1 MKNWLPGV
9 LLAAMWAAVLWI
21 ALTPEVLGG
30 HDAVH
35 SRFSQMDQGGVGVE
49 RHGAVFAAA
58 WMLGSLMIAMF
69 VCLLAWQTKGG
80 HGPWRWFFA
89 GGLLFEAIFA
99 MMCWTYWRSLAD
111 PLAVSYWG
119 SFPVPV
125 AWLVYGIWLFPG
137 FFITLYVMRF
147 DEWILPKESMRRF
160 EELLEAR
167 RQP

>member
-1 MKNWLPGV
+1 M
-9 LLAAMWAAVLWI
+9 LAAMWAAVLWI
-21 ALTPEVLGG
+21 ALTPEVAGG
-30 HDAVH
+30 HGAVH
-35 SRFSQMDQGGVGVE
+35 AQFSEMDQGGPGME

-58 WMLGSLMIAMF
+58 CLLGAVMIAMF
-69 VCLLAWQTKGG
+69 VCLLAWQTKGVRES
-80 HGPWRWFFA
+80 WRWFFV
-89 GGLLFEAIFA
+89 GGLLFEAIFS
-99 MMCWTYWRSLAD
+99 MMCWTYWRSLAN
-111 PLAVSYWG
+111 PLEVSIWG
-119 SFPVPV
+119 SFPLPV